1 MEGDIMA
8 NIKKVRKPRN
18 PGKTVISFHTRN
30 ILIAI
35 TTFIIL
41 PIIITLNYILGIGLL
56 GIVLFFFLGK
66 LIVDFVSRTVEVT
79 PEGNPLRFN

>member
-1 MEGDIMA
+1 MA
-8 NIKKVRKPRN
+8 KARKPNRHRK
-18 PGKTVISFHTRN
+18 PEKTNISFHTRN

-66 LIVDFVSRTVEVT
+66 LIVDFVSKTIEVT
-79 PEGNPLRFN
+79 PEGNQIRFN

>member
-30 ILIAI
+30 ILITIA
-35 TTFIIL
+35 TFILL
-41 PIIITLNYILGIGLL
+41 PIIVTINYIIGIGIVGVALL
-56 GIVLFFFLGK
+56 FFLGK